1 MVTSHLQDQIQYAGQ
16 AEEMLQYIADNFEW
30 TDAQARC
37 VNYQAIGI
45 AKQRLSDSR
54 SIRTSKFMHGWLN
67 IGTQKEKMGKDPLC
81 PCCGKFNEDS
91 LHLFQCKHTAM
102 QKAFD
107 NQMKTMQD
115 SLLKDRV
122 PRAVVNG
129 FKSMIYHAAHREPPV
144 YFGNESPFVQ
154 TAIELQESLG
164 MEAILRGF
172 HHIQWTETI
181 SKLWVALQA
190 QQDRKTPNCKSPP
203 ELAVSLMAQVWD
215 LFEALWSTRNEILH
229 SPESALLQ
237 QIDRDCTEQ
246 FLEFKRNQTEWFR
259 STDHFMLDVSLNDF
273 LSWPRDRRRS
283 LLQTWERLK
292 KVYSSENDAQ
302 LRVQQRIDTF
312 FAIRVPPDRN
322 DSDESY
328 SLSDMSDSS
337 DYTSLASDL
346 SGDTIL
352 SFGVILSS
360 DESICELR
368 LPDGESMSSE
378 TSRIGWDMD

>member
-1 MVTSHLQDQIQYAGQ
+1 
-16 AEEMLQYIADNFEW
+16 
-30 TDAQARC
+30 
-37 VNYQAIGI
+37 
-45 AKQRLSDSR
+45 
-54 SIRTSKFMHGWLN
+54 MHGWLN
-67 IGTQKEKMGKDPLC
+67 IGNQKEKMGKDPLC
-81 PCCGKFNEDS
+81 PCCGKCNEDS

-107 NQMKTMQD
+107 DQMKTMQD

-122 PRAVVNG
+122 PHAVVNG
-129 FKSMIYHAAHREPPV
+129 LRSMIYHAAHRGPPF
-144 YFGNESPFVQ
+144 YSEIESPFVQ
-154 TAIELQESLG
+154 TAIEAQESLG

-172 HHIQWTETI
+172 HHIQWVETI
-181 SKLWVALQA
+181 SKLWVAPQA
-190 QQDRKTPNCKSPP
+190 QRDGKTPKCKSPP
-203 ELAVSLMAQVWD
+203 ELAASLVTQVWD
-215 LFEALWSTRNEILH
+215 LFEALWSKRNEILH

-237 QIDRDCTEQ
+237 RIDRDCTER

-259 STDHFMLDVSLNDF
+259 STDRFMIDVPLCDF

-283 LLQTWERLK
+283 LLHTWERLK

-312 FAIRVPPDRN
+312 FAIRVPPDRH

-328 SLSDMSDSS
+328 SPSETSDST

-346 SGDTIL
+346 SSDTL

-360 DESICELR
+360 DESLSEFS

-378 TSRIGWDMD
+378 ASRIGWDTD